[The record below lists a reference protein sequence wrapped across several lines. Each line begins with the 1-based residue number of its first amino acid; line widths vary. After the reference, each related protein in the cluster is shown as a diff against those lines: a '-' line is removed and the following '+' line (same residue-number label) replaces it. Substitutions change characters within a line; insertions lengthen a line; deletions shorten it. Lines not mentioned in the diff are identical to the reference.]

1 MPTPSDRIADTPE
14 SWPVAQSRDLY
25 RGDWLMALRADRV
38 RRPGDATGATFDRW
52 VFEHPGAVVVL
63 AVDGQE
69 RVCCLRQYR
78 HPAQGRFVEL
88 PAGLRDSD
96 GEDPLATAQRELRE
110 EAELEAGDWRQLFDL
125 YPSAGITD
133 ERQVCFLARDLR
145 PVSRGDFALEHEE
158 ADMERL
164 WVPVDDLV
172 EAVLDGRIRESPI
185 AVCVLAYEALRRRDR
200 L

>member
-1 MPTPSDRIADTPE
+1 MPTPSEPIADAPE
-14 SWPVAQSRDLY
+14 SWPVDGSRDLY

-38 RRPGDATGATFDRW
+38 RRPGEAAGTPFDRW

-63 AVDGQE
+63 AVDDQE

-78 HPAQGRFVEL
+78 HPVQARLIEL
-88 PAGLRDSD
+88 PAGLRDAE
-96 GEDPLATAQRELRE
+96 GEDPLTTAQRELRE
-110 EAELEAGDWRQLFDL
+110 EAELEAGEWRRLFAL

-133 ERQVCFLARDLR
+133 EQQVCFLARDLR

-164 WVPVDDLV
+164 WVPVDDLID
-172 EAVLDGRIRESPI
+172 AVLDGRVGESPI
-185 AVCVLAYEALRRRDR
+185 AACVLAYDALRRRGR